1 MGTLGRDGEGEGTL
15 GRDQV
20 NEGVTRKAYGMSTLV
35 D

>member
-20 NEGVTRKAYGMSTLV
+20 NEGVTRKVYGMSALV